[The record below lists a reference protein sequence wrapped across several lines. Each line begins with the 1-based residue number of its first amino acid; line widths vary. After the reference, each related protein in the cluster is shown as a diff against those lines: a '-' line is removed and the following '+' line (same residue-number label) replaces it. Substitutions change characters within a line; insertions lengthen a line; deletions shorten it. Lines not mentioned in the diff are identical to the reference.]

1 MRCPKCSYLSY
12 DDVERCRNCG
22 YDFALATTPREPEP
36 TVPVDPTHEPRAW
49 EPTRRRRSA
58 AMDTPFPAEGG
69 PLDLPL
75 FEDTNVPEPPPVV
88 PPRAAPPL
96 SVRRKIDITRPSPPG
111 RVEPARTEPGFD
123 AADAPHAPAAFE
135 WPEEATAPEMPA
147 IRPEPAE
154 PDAVAGERLAPR
166 LRAGAID
173 ALVLGAIDGLV
184 LWLTL
189 RVAGVSLAEWR
200 FLPLV
205 PLLGFLFLLDTA
217 YLVTFTAASGQTIG
231 KMLTGLRVVHGDRGR
246 VPFGHAVLRSVAL
259 LLCALPAGLGLLP
272 LFMDPERRGAH
283 DRLAGTRVVPAEQE
297 PSS

>member
-36 TVPVDPTHEPRAW
+36 PTPVDPTHEPRAW

-75 FEDTNVPEPPPVV
+75 FEDAPVPEPPPVAI
-88 PPRAAPPL
+88 PPAGPPL
-96 SVRRKIDITRPSPPG
+96 SVRRKIDITRTAP
-111 RVEPARTEPGFD
+111 RVEPPRAESLHDP
-123 AADAPHAPAAFE
+123 ADVPRGSAAFD
-135 WPEEATAPEMPA
+135 WPEEPTDPEMPA
-147 IRPEPAE
+147 IPPEPEA
-154 PDAVAGERLAPR
+154 PAVAAGEDLAPR
-166 LRAGAID
+166 LRAGVID
-173 ALVLGAIDGLV
+173 AVVLGAIDALV

-200 FLPLV
+200 LLPLV

-231 KMLTGLRVVHGDRGR
+231 KMLAGLRVVYGERGR

-259 LLCALPAGLGLLP
+259 LVCAIPAGLGLLP
-272 LFMDPERRGAH
+272 VFMDPERRGAH

-297 PSS
+297 PPS